1 MSKIIIAI
9 HGLGNKPPEDILK
22 KWWEMA
28 IFEGLKHIGH
38 FRLFLKF
45 EFVYWTDILHTDP
58 LDPQI
63 KDKDDP
69 LYLDEPYTPAK
80 IFKKSKPNKIR
91 KKILDYLNNQLDK
104 LFLKDDM
111 TIHFEGVSDLIIHH
125 YFRDLEI
132 YFSSEIESNRLA
144 KDVIQQKLVRILK
157 KHRRKKILLIAHSM
171 GSIIAYDVLTHVLP
185 KSQIHTFVTIGSP
198 LGMPIV
204 ISKIVTEQKKKLIKS
219 KKVRTPENVTHY
231 WYNFSDLED
240 KTAIDY
246 DLAGDYDEN
255 SKHIKVIDKLVHN
268 NYEYDGKENP
278 HKSFGYLRAPEFS
291 KVIYDF
297 LYEDK
302 PWLVKWIRN
311 KWDYYLSKFTGS
323 GSGVG
328 NIL

>member
-1 MSKIIIAI
+1 
-9 HGLGNKPPEDILK
+9 
-22 KWWEMA
+22 
-28 IFEGLKHIGH
+28 
-38 FRLFLKF
+38 
-45 EFVYWTDILHTDP
+45 
-58 LDPQI
+58 
-63 KDKDDP
+63 
-69 LYLDEPYTPAK
+69 
-80 IFKKSKPNKIR
+80 
-91 KKILDYLNNQLDK
+91 
-104 LFLKDDM
+104 
-111 TIHFEGVSDLIIHH
+111 
-125 YFRDLEI
+125 
-132 YFSSEIESNRLA
+132 
-144 KDVIQQKLVRILK
+144 VRILK

-204 ISKIVTEQKKKLIKS
+204 ISKIITEQKKKLIKS

-255 SKHIKVIDKLVHN
+255 SKHIKVIDQLVHN

-278 HKSFGYLRAPEFS
+278 HKSFGYLRTPEFS

-311 KWDYYLSKFTGS
+311 KWDHYLSKFTGS
-323 GSGVG
+323 GTGLG